1 MKMRKILLSI
11 ALIAGISFGAN
22 AQELGVRFG
31 NVTGGDV
38 ALDAVFSAGDFSRIH
53 ANVSFGDDIVG
64 IDALWDFSYR
74 SFQAEGETFFWYLGA
89 GPFIGIGDDFSLGAV
104 GEIGIEYQF
113 SGAPIALGI
122 DWRPGFRLIDETDFT
137 VDGFVHNM
145 RYDFR
150 D

>member
-1 MKMRKILLSI
+1 MRRLLLSLTLLASI
-11 ALIAGISFGAN
+11 GFGAN

-53 ANVSFGDDIVG
+53 ANVSFGNDIVG
-64 IDALWDFSYR
+64 IDALWDFSYKPF
-74 SFQAEGETFFWYLGA
+74 SAEGETFYWYLGA

-104 GEIGIEYQF
+104 GEIGVEYQF

-137 VDGFVHNM
+137 VDGFGLNL
-145 RYDFR
+145 RYVFR